1 MPKLLI
7 AVTNCHSAVYPPE
20 LSRKE
25 PPNNS
30 LCVKS
35 ARNTWIKDATRAGI
49 DVKFFFGRYNGPPGT
64 ALIPKDDE
72 IFLDCD
78 DSYDGLVDKVTA
90 MAKWAY
96 DQGYDYFMKVDVDS
110 YVHVQNL
117 LKETEFFKWD
127 YVGRGWG
134 LGYLLSRHGMR
145 VIIESRQKRSWAE
158 DSHVLRTIF
167 AYGQKPG
174 NKISM
179 YGDGR
184 FVFLPNLRDEDLPL
198 YDKSFIAVNPMTPE
212 SMYIL
217 NEYQSLEA
225 LMPFSFAKEDLWTVG
240 EDRVQHCSVH
250 NAFSIRGEKIPF
262 TYEEWIELTPYERQ
276 PFLDWMQ
283 VVFACLE
290 TDSMSDCLSFAQW
303 MSPVDYRR
311 ELLDACIKINVEAA
325 NKIRQASKN
334 FKIDQLRG
342 SNESV

>member
-1 MPKLLI
+1 MPKILCGI
-7 AVTNCHSAVYPPE
+7 TNCHTAVYPDV

-25 PPNNS
+25 PPNNT
-30 LCVKS
+30 LCIRA
-35 ARNTWIKDATRAGI
+35 ARETWIKDATRAGI
-49 DVKFFFGRYNGPPGT
+49 DVKFFLGRGGT
-64 ALIPKDDE
+64 RAPEPDE
-72 IFLDCD
+72 VFLDCD

-90 MAKWAY
+90 MCAWALEH
-96 DQGYDYFMKVDVDS
+96 DYEYLMKVDVDS

-117 LKETEFFKWD
+117 LRESEFFKWD

-134 LGYLLSRHGMR
+134 LGYLLSRKGME
-145 VIIESRQKRSWAE
+145 VIAEAKQRRSWAE

-198 YDKSFIAVNPMTPE
+198 YDTAFIAVNPLTPE
-212 SMYIL
+212 GMAVL

-225 LMPFSFAKEDLWTVG
+225 LMPFSFEKDDLWTIG
-240 EDRVQHCSVH
+240 DDRIQHCSVH
-250 NAFSIRGEKIPF
+250 NAFNIRGEKIPL
-262 TYEEWIELTPYERQ
+262 TYNEWVKLTPYERQ

-283 VVFACLE
+283 IVFACLE
-290 TDSMSDCLSFAQW
+290 TDSMSDCLSFTQW
-303 MSPVDYRR
+303 MGPVDHRR

-325 NKIRQASKN
+325 NKIRHASKN
-334 FKIDQLRG
+334 FKLDQLRG
-342 SNESV
+342 SNEPSS